1 MYFLKSRFIE
11 TKTHKKTILMQS
23 CLQYVQ
29 WHNIEHELFLVPTT
43 IKHRRETSSHAFY
56 IFVQVVYTEYKAKPN
71 FKVPHHTHKSVLL
84 KRYLK
89 ISLRLLSS
97 KTHSPPSGQTL
108 SLIYL
113 LVLRPCRI
121 FQNAVLVAHN
131 KCQLFGLIV
140 KKNFFTEIIVLFIIL
155 IASYE

>member
-11 TKTHKKTILMQS
+11 TKTHKKTILMKS

-71 FKVPHHTHKSVLL
+71 FRVPRHTHKSVLL

-97 KTHSPPSGQTL
+97 KTHSPPSGQIL
-108 SLIYL
+108 SLIYWCL
-113 LVLRPCRI
+113 GHAEYSRMLFLWLITNDNFLVC
-121 FQNAVLVAHN
+121 F
-131 KCQLFGLIV
+131 K
-140 KKNFFTEIIVLFIIL
+140 FFFDRDHCAFYHLNDI
-155 IASYE
+155 YE

>member
-11 TKTHKKTILMQS
+11 TKTHKKTILMKS

-71 FKVPHHTHKSVLL
+71 FKVPCHTHKSVLL

-97 KTHSPPSGQTL
+97 KTHSPPSGQIL
-108 SLIYL
+108 SLIYWCL
-113 LVLRPCRI
+113 GHAEYSRMLFLWLITNANFLVC
-121 FQNAVLVAHN
+121 F
-131 KCQLFGLIV
+131 K
-140 KKNFFTEIIVLFIIL
+140 FFLTEIIVLFIIL
-155 IASYE
+155 MTSYE